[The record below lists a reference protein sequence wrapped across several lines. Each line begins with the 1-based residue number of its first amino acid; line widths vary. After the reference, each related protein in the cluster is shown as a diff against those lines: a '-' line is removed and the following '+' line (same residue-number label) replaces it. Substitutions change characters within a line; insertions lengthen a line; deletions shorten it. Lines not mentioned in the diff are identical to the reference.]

1 MVNRSIL
8 TPKQKGQ
15 YTTNF
20 FSKHTTDRGKGI
32 VKNFFK
38 ENSDT
43 GDAQFDSVLPAVV
56 FLGSGLHFSDP
67 LIHMVQNEFSDVYI
81 SRVPELLSLA
91 TRSEIDPATICA
103 LIVEEKMLDLLI
115 SDTGAFRNAA
125 PNAQL
130 VLAYHGSE
138 AAKTLLARQ
147 YHDPTLASVSFLP
160 MNVQFDAWRSII
172 RLTLCGEGYLP
183 RNLLL
188 EVAES
193 QNGRANP
200 RVGIL
205 TNRETEVL
213 GLVSEGKPN
222 KVIASALGLS
232 EHTIKLHMHN
242 IIVKLDVKNRTE
254 AAAWHLSRRD
264 APP

>member
-1 MVNRSIL
+1 
-8 TPKQKGQ
+8 
-15 YTTNF
+15 
-20 FSKHTTDRGKGI
+20 

-38 ENSDT
+38 DDSDS
-43 GDAQFDSVLPAVV
+43 GDAQFDSVLPAVI

-67 LIHMVQNEFSDVYI
+67 LIQMAQNEFSDVHI
-81 SRVPELLSLA
+81 SRVAELRSLT
-91 TRSEIDPATICA
+91 TRSGIDPATICA
-103 LIVEEKMLDLLI
+103 VIVEEKMLDQLI
-115 SDTGAFRNAA
+115 SDPGAFRKAA

-130 VLAYHGSE
+130 VLAYHAPE
-138 AAKTLLARQ
+138 AAKSLLARQ
-147 YHDPTLASVSFLP
+147 YHDPTLACISFLP

-188 EVAES
+188 EVTETPPGQATPK
-193 QNGRANP
+193 A
-200 RVGIL
+200 GIL
-205 TNRETEVL
+205 TQRETEVL

-222 KVIASALGLS
+222 KIIAAELGLS

-242 IIVKLDVKNRTE
+242 IIVKLGVKNRTE
-254 AAAWHLSRRD
+254 AAAWHLSQRA